1 MQLQL
6 TGLEKHLAGTL
17 APCYLVSGDEPL
29 LVQES
34 TDAIR
39 RAAREAGCSERQ
51 RISIS
56 AKEDWLE
63 LGHSAGSLSLFAE
76 RKLIEV

>member
-39 RAAREAGCSERQ
+39 RAAREAG
-51 RISIS
+51 
-56 AKEDWLE
+56 
-63 LGHSAGSLSLFAE
+63 
-76 RKLIEV
+76 

>member
-56 AKEDWLE
+56 AKEDWLGWVIARGRCRC
-63 LGHSAGSLSLFAE
+63 LLSAS
-76 RKLIEV
+76 

>member
-6 TGLEKHLAGTL
+6 KGLEKHLTGTL

-34 TDAIR
+34 ADAIR
-39 RAAREAGCSERQ
+39 CAAREAGCSERQ

-56 AKEDWLE
+56 VKEDWLE

-76 RKLIEV
+76 RK